1 MMFST
6 NPTNWNPQIEA
17 GRQVTRTETNCK
29 PHPEFADLKQFSNW
43 IDAQLELLEKRY
55 VDFETHDS
63 LQRHFQR

>member
-6 NPTNWNPQIEA
+6 NPTNWNPKTAA
-17 GRQVTRTETNCK
+17 GRRVIRTDTNSK

-43 IDAQLELLEKRY
+43 IDAQLDLLEKRY
-55 VDFETHDS
+55 VDFETPAS